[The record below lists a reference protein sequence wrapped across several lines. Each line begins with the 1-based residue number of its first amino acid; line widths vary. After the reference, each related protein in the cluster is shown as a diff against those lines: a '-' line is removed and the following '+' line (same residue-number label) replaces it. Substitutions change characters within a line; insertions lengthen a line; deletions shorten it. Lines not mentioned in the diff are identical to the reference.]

1 MTARKNCKEI
11 RTKLQILVRP
21 ARREE
26 TSPENVQRNERL
38 KHRPE
43 AGTQW
48 HSEYLRNR
56 TESRG
61 TEALQE
67 EEGLAGRV
75 CTGLDATGFRQG
87 ADPTTDTAPGS
98 LLLPGEEGQGW
109 EQERQRTERVARQG
123 GSPARARVCLEG
135 DPSGLGNGWPV
146 ESGQCRKQG

>member
-1 MTARKNCKEI
+1 MTARKNCKKI

-26 TSPENVQRNERL
+26 TSPENIKRNERL

-48 HSEYLRNR
+48 HSEYLRSG

-61 TEALQE
+61 TGALQEGE

-75 CTGLDATGFRQG
+75 CTGLDAAGFTQG
-87 ADPTTDTAPGS
+87 ADPTTDTAPDS
-98 LLLPGEEGQGW
+98 PLLPGEEGQGW
-109 EQERQRTERVARQG
+109 EQERVARQG
-123 GSPARARVCLEG
+123 GGRARARACLEE
-135 DPSGLGNGWPV
+135 DPSGLGDGWPV